1 MSSKSV
7 GCKEAFNA
15 GIRSGETE
23 AAPVI
28 RELIESVT
36 VRRRSEGV
44 EVVIKGRLTTPILR
58 AVGIQVGRS
67 ALLYELRDAH
77 SHQWLGG
84 NKPGHHR
91 RLRRH
96 GFGESFLAEKCILS
110 GLTNRV
116 HTSEGIGS
124 RAADFRAC
132 P

>member
-58 AVGIQVGRS
+58 AWVSRLAGQPYYTNFATRILINGLAAISLDIIVGYGGMVSGKASSPRS
-67 ALLYELRDAH
+67 A
-77 SHQWLGG
+77 
-84 NKPGHHR
+84 
-91 RLRRH
+91 
-96 GFGESFLAEKCILS
+96 F
-110 GLTNRV
+110 
-116 HTSEGIGS
+116 
-124 RAADFRAC
+124 
-132 P
+132 